1 MGKMEGA
8 GISFSWGLLSEPAS
22 DTCRGHIVIPNL
34 IGNPDLPILINKDQ
48 YPKGNF
54 CFGGGDKLGIEQ
66 TISGLSERV
75 RNQSDAMLTE
85 EAVKTAVVLPFL
97 QSLGYDVF
105 NPDEVI
111 PEFSADAVGKK
122 GEKVDYAIKI
132 DGQIRILIECKPIST
147 DLASVHLAQLYR
159 YFSVTQAKFAILT
172 NGRIVNFHSDL
183 EEPNKLDSRPFLAID
198 LAEVQSHQLNE
209 LKKFEKS
216 GFDLDG
222 ILASAERLKYTS
234 ALKAEISKLMEDPP
248 KAFVKMVAAPLYDG
262 HFTTAVVDRF
272 TGLVKAAFR
281 DMVRESVQNK
291 LSSAL
296 AGTEQAEEDTEAS
309 TSEIVTTDEE
319 REAYMVIKAI
329 TRGEIKASR
338 VFMRDQKSYCAIIV
352 DDNNRKPLVR
362 LHFNGANKYIGLFD
376 GEKEERV
383 LIKDLD
389 NLYDYSERLL
399 ATAAKYAE

>member
-1 MGKMEGA
+1 MGRRLGLDFCFRGNDEA
-8 GISFSWGLLSEPAS
+8 IGIQCIDILTA
-22 DTCRGHIVIPNL
+22 IL
-34 IGNPDLPILINKDQ
+34 IGNLDLPILTIKDQ
-48 YPKGNF
+48 YPENNF
-54 CFGGGDKLGIEQ
+54 CFLGGDKLGIEQ
-66 TISGLSERV
+66 TISSLSERV
-75 RNQSDAMLTE
+75 RKQSEAMLTE

-296 AGTEQAEEDTEAS
+296 AGTEQVEEDTEAS
-309 TSEIVTTDEE
+309 TSEIITTDEE

-338 VFMRDQKSYCAIIV
+338 VFMRDQKSYCSIIV

-362 LHFNGANKYIGLFD
+362 LHFNSANKYIGLFD

-383 LIKDLD
+383 LIRDLD